1 VSYLRKGKFMFLK
14 ISQVIQAEFNQM
26 LQKAEEP
33 EELLEEIIADLE
45 KQAKELREITVTNKN
60 IPGEKLGRIEQKLE
74 AAYRRRDFYSARKRR
89 MEAQKNIQETMS
101 QIEDISRYERI
112 VHSEEDTDFE
122 RM

>member
-1 VSYLRKGKFMFLK
+1 MFLK